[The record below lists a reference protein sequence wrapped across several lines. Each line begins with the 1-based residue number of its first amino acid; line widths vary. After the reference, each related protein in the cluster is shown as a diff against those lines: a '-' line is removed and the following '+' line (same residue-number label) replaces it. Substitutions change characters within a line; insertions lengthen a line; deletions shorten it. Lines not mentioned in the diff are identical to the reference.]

1 MSSDSVQIDSSSLH
15 LDSDSE
21 AIQRLGLCRAG
32 FAPPPRSRRPQSAK
46 TLFWHGL
53 SDSPAMSPL
62 AHHTRPHRSPTPDRS
77 CLTSHSRP
85 DRLTTCTATTRAGS
99 QRLLVFR
106 YDTNGG
112 APLQNP
118 KTLSLPVAIRYRPRC
133 RRCEPLFL
141 AATSPSTIATTLRI
155 RALSQSACV
164 NRLSIVRLA
173 APRQGRAN
181 DGLHLDCA
189 RSANG
194 FGF

>member
-1 MSSDSVQIDSSSLH
+1 MRAAKDPVFFASAQTAVLRCKTR
-15 LDSDSE
+15 
-21 AIQRLGLCRAG
+21 RLWLCRWRSDP
-32 FAPPPRSRRPQSAK
+32 APMSPLRAVVSRGHITGNLLSAVSYSEGHPKTWPLPRRLFPNPRSRRLQSAK
-46 TLFWHGL
+46 TLFRTGL

-62 AHHTRPHRSPTPDRS
+62 AHHARPHRSPTPDRS

-133 RRCEPLFL
+133 RRCEP
-141 AATSPSTIATTLRI
+141 
-155 RALSQSACV
+155 
-164 NRLSIVRLA
+164 
-173 APRQGRAN
+173 
-181 DGLHLDCA
+181 
-189 RSANG
+189 
-194 FGF
+194 